1 MFGPLLGCVRYSSIT
16 CNRIAKLSETR
27 AGAPHSDAGRQ
38 ARPAKLRMGAAATG
52 GSNDAWLD
60 RYAFSLATAAA
71 YVVAA
76 VVIACAQRSRTQG
89 GQTWALRKWVW
100 RCLLVSC
107 VCRVLMFV
115 LQLPLLPCSDDPVTQ
130 VASRAA
136 LVSLQGL
143 AFSLNWA
150 SFTLLVVFFEEV
162 RRSTR
167 NSGQGDRER
176 AVRRVRCTGVAVA
189 VVGGACAFGSCLY
202 TFVFNLERSEECI
215 FWIQVSPRPLPLA
228 PRPSPLARRP
238 SHPAPRPSPPTP
250 TASCTLRS
258 GAAHL

>member
-1 MFGPLLGCVRYSSIT
+1 
-16 CNRIAKLSETR
+16 
-27 AGAPHSDAGRQ
+27 
-38 ARPAKLRMGAAATG
+38 MGAAATG

-100 RCLLVSC
+100 RCLFVSC

-215 FWIQVSPRPLPLA
+215 FWIQVSPRPSPLA

-238 SHPAPRPSPPTP
+238 SHPASRPL
-250 TASCTLRS
+250 TAHPDC
-258 GAAHL
+258 

>member
-1 MFGPLLGCVRYSSIT
+1 M
-16 CNRIAKLSETR
+16 A
-27 AGAPHSDAGRQ
+27 ASD
-38 ARPAKLRMGAAATG
+38 G
-52 GSNDAWLD
+52 GDSDSDWLD

-100 RCLLVSC
+100 RCLFVSC

-115 LQLPLLPCSDDPVTQ
+115 LQLPLLPCSDDSVTK
-130 VASRAA
+130 VASRLV

-189 VVGGACAFGSCLY
+189 VVGGVCAFCSCLY
-202 TFVFNLERSEECI
+202 TFFFNLERNEECV
-215 FWIQVSPRPLPLA
+215 FWIQVRPRP
-228 PRPSPLARRP
+228 
-238 SHPAPRPSPPTP
+238 
-250 TASCTLRS
+250 
-258 GAAHL
+258 

>member
-1 MFGPLLGCVRYSSIT
+1 
-16 CNRIAKLSETR
+16 
-27 AGAPHSDAGRQ
+27 
-38 ARPAKLRMGAAATG
+38 MGTAASG
-52 GSNDAWLD
+52 GSDDNDNVWTTLSSEPPTTTTDWLD
-60 RYAFSLATAAA
+60 RYAFSLGTAAA

-89 GQTWALRKWVW
+89 GKTWALRKWVW
-100 RCLLVSC
+100 RCLFVSC

-202 TFVFNLERSEECI
+202 TFVFNLEQSEECI
-215 FWIQVSPRPLPLA
+215 FWIQVN
-228 PRPSPLARRP
+228 PRPSPLASRP
-238 SHPAPRPSPPTP
+238 SSLAPSTLPLTAHPDR
-250 TASCTLRS
+250 
-258 GAAHL
+258 

>member
-1 MFGPLLGCVRYSSIT
+1 M
-16 CNRIAKLSETR
+16 A
-27 AGAPHSDAGRQ
+27 AGSV
-38 ARPAKLRMGAAATG
+38 
-52 GSNDAWLD
+52 GSNDDDWLD

-100 RCLLVSC
+100 RCLFVSC

-150 SFTLLVVFFEEV
+150 AFTLLVVFFEEV

-167 NSGQGDRER
+167 NSGHRDRER
-176 AVRRVRCTGVAVA
+176 AVRCVRCTGVAVA

-202 TFVFNLERSEECI
+202 TFVFNFERSEECI
-215 FWIQVSPRPLPLA
+215 FWIQVSLRPSPLAPRASRLAPRASRLAPRASRLAPSASPLA
-228 PRPSPLARRP
+228 PRPSP
-238 SHPAPRPSPPTP
+238 STP
-250 TASCTLRS
+250 TASRTLRS